1 MIAFFLSLR
10 ATKIKKLVKD
20 KDATYEFIFMRP
32 NQLSLLEISNL
43 IENNKI
49 KSIIEKVF
57 EFNKSIDAF
66 EHLRKGHTKGKLTI
80 KIQYTI

>member
-1 MIAFFLSLR
+1 MSLKSN
-10 ATKIKKLVKD
+10 KIKKLIKD
-20 KDATYEFIFMRP
+20 KNATYEFVFMRP

-49 KSIIEKVF
+49 KPIIEKIF

-66 EHLRKGHTKGKLTI
+66 EHLEKGHTKGKLVI
-80 KIQYTI
+80 KIQDTI